1 MTDLDLSKPQRISL
15 RYAIPSLYLKQSV
28 SFAEVEATDRFAKQ
42 VCSYLI
48 RECVTKRVEYAGV
61 DESTIFE
68 LNGYFVTPQALE
80 RLAQDRVNKI
90 QVDKPIVDFY

>member
-1 MTDLDLSKPQRISL
+1 MNNLDLSKPQRISL
-15 RYAIPSLYLKQSV
+15 RYTIPSLYLKQSI
-28 SFAEVEATDRFAKQ
+28 SFAEVEATDRLAKQ

-80 RLAQDRVNKI
+80 RLVQDRVNKI
-90 QVDKPIVDFY
+90 QVSKPIVDFY

>member
-1 MTDLDLSKPQRISL
+1 MNNLEPSKPQRISL
-15 RYAIPSLYLKQSV
+15 RYAIPSSYFKQSV
-28 SFAEVEATDRFAKQ
+28 SFAEVEATDRLAKQ

-80 RLAQDRVNKI
+80 RLVQDRVNKI
-90 QVDKPIVDFY
+90 QVGKPIVDFY